1 MLDQH
6 QISIDVFTVHL
17 TALQRSTFRLI
28 GGYNYSY
35 CWWTKQDRIVA
46 DNFDFSDFR
55 ALTISSIS
63 RTFAVKN
70 GKYQIRV
77 IRIMEK

>member
-46 DNFDFSDFR
+46 DNFR
-55 ALTISSIS
+55 ALTILSIS